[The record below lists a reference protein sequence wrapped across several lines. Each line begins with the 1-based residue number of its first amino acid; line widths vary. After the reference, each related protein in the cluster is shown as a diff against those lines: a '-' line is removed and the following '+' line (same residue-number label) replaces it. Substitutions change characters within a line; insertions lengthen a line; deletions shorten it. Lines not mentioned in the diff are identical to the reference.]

1 MPVAEML
8 VMSEEIPLVGIKE
21 AKIEDAIALIAQK
34 VVPLKLLSESEE
46 EEERIA
52 LVMSL
57 FFDIDE
63 VESEEKDA
71 ASTILAPGILHWL
84 PWMRLYLWV
93 QWLIQR
99 LQW

>member
-1 MPVAEML
+1 MPEAEML
-8 VMSEEIPLVGIKE
+8 VMSEEIPLVGIEE

-46 EEERIA
+46 EEEWIA
-52 LVMSL
+52 PVMSL

-63 VESEEKDA
+63 VESEEKDTVG
-71 ASTILAPGILHWL
+71 TILAPGMLHCL
-84 PWMRLYLWV
+84 SWMRLYLWV
-93 QWLIQR
+93 QGLIQR